1 VNGTDYLAAAASLF
15 HAWTFEKF
23 IPLCT
28 LIGMAALFV
37 WVIFAA
43 QKREDFDASEFLR
56 DEKGKLSWGRLG
68 AFICLMTMTWRVFVL
83 TLNDKLELH
92 EIALYALTWSGSLL
106 LLQALDVWRGK
117 GTATP

>member
-1 VNGTDYLAAAASLF
+1 VAVSDTNILAAAASLF

-28 LIGMAALFV
+28 LVGMAALFV
-37 WVIFAA
+37 WVIFSA

-56 DEKGKLSWGRLG
+56 KDGGKLSWGQLG

-83 TLNDKLELH
+83 TLNDKLTFN
-92 EIALYALTWSGSLL
+92 EIALYALTWSGSLVL
-106 LLQALDVWRGK
+106 LRALDVWK
-117 GTATP
+117 GRA